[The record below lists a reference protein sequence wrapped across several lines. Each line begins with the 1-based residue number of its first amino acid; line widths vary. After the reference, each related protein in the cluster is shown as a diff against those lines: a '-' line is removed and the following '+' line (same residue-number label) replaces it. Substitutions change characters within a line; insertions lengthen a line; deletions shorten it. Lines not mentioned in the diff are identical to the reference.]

1 MLDQIR
7 ETRPVQILVEPRF
20 VFVTDNFMEDI
31 GIDLDF
37 FLNPQGRWTGP
48 DTRSFLPIP
57 GGTTGT
63 RYPGFRTG
71 VPAPLVGTQGGAN
84 WSLPTGTGLPGSLG
98 GATGPTG
105 ITIAGSFLDKLE
117 VDFFLRATQADQQS
131 TTLSAPRITFENGG
145 GGRIYVGREFYFVES
160 VEVEVEENSVGY
172 TIETEILETG
182 PTLNVAGVVSAD
194 RRFVRLEIDVTLYDL
209 VEINTVADLIP
220 EIVDNFPEIAYT
232 QLPVMDLTSISTQVS
247 VPDGGALLI
256 GGLKRKGETR
266 SEVGVPLLD
275 KIPYVKRFFTNK
287 SLISDKHVLVIL
299 LRPSII
305 DLKEEQGLLYP
316 VLGEQ

>member
-1 MLDQIR
+1 M
-7 ETRPVQILVEPRF
+7 
-20 VFVTDNFMEDI
+20 
-31 GIDLDF
+31 
-37 FLNPQGRWTGP
+37 
-48 DTRSFLPIP
+48 
-57 GGTTGT
+57 
-63 RYPGFRTG
+63 
-71 VPAPLVGTQGGAN
+71 
-84 WSLPTGTGLPGSLG
+84 
-98 GATGPTG
+98 
-105 ITIAGSFLDKLE
+105 
-117 VDFFLRATQADQQS
+117 
-131 TTLSAPRITFENGG
+131 
-145 GGRIYVGREFYFVES
+145 GREFYYVAS

-220 EIVDNFPEIAYT
+220 EIVDDFPEIAYT